1 VLEVARFEDYRA
13 VAERLQ
19 GGASGVALD
28 ADVFGVLIGCSGHS
42 PVPAH
47 LVDKVAGV
55 LHREVVLRR
64 GVTAIWGGGDPCFR
78 FQTRGGNVA
87 DIARTLLRL
96 HHHHHPHHQGHVATS
111 SSSAADAR
119 SGLLIGAVQRDDYA
133 GKVPAFEEVVVAYH
147 ASLAQVGGR
156 PTFGGF
162 ETAAVAVP
170 PAYREFLA
178 SLRREVAQE
187 EEEEEEKAASKK
199 RQRTVDPTP
208 ASGTKGTTE
217 DPAAE
222 DHTTNIT
229 ATTTTSKKRLPIS
242 GQFLPPEGLYP
253 MAASAGYLSL
263 LPALL
268 GARTLPSSLLAL
280 DLVCL
285 SGCLRDLISR
295 SAAQGSSC

>member
-19 GGASGVALD
+19 GGAGAGGVALD

-78 FQTRGGNVA
+78 FQTSGGNVA

-96 HHHHHPHHQGHVATS
+96 HHHHHQGHVATS

-170 PAYREFLA
+170 PAYRDRWWGGMRGGAGVLLLGEVLDEELRVGHLLEGDGA
-178 SLRREVAQE
+178 SRGDHHQHELPCAAERGIRSRRQPDRQTKSNARREEGSVRAPRR
-187 EEEEEEKAASKK
+187 AG
-199 RQRTVDPTP
+199 R
-208 ASGTKGTTE
+208 
-217 DPAAE
+217 
-222 DHTTNIT
+222 
-229 ATTTTSKKRLPIS
+229 RL
-242 GQFLPPEGLYP
+242 
-253 MAASAGYLSL
+253 
-263 LPALL
+263 
-268 GARTLPSSLLAL
+268 R
-280 DLVCL
+280 
-285 SGCLRDLISR
+285 
-295 SAAQGSSC
+295 